1 MVGDSVFITAS
12 PDDMA
17 TILKLNNFNFAGAI
31 LKIRALDAAGKE
43 TDASAS
49 TSEVKDQ
56 LRGVL
61 AARYDPGL
69 KLLNLS
75 ALVADPTLNSMG
87 MFNGSTDTSK
97 IFPALMI
104 VCDEPFKTRREKRE
118 AITSVTLTGNGLTN
132 VKEVH
137 LLAEMFPDIKNIDLS
152 QNNLTDLSSL
162 DDWKKKFRHMEHL
175 ILVGNPIEAQL
186 ATLKDEIMKRF
197 PRLHTL
203 NNVQVR
209 TPEEVA
215 IKVAADEAA
224 RNPFPVLGPNFQDVG
239 GVGANFVTQFFALY
253 DSNRTGF
260 LSQFYDPHS
269 KFSLAINMT
278 APRSAEVSVPVQPWS
293 EYTKHSRN
301 LLKINHL
308 NARMTRQY
316 KGVQDIQAV
325 WETLP
330 ATRHPDLH
338 TQGDKYMIECCTV
351 SGLPDLTGQAP
362 HGVDGLMITIHGE
375 FEDQAPNNAEKSLR
389 SFTRNFVLGPG
400 APGGPQIRVVSD
412 MLSLRGWAPL
422 PHPVTPE
429 APQPHSTLTPEQQV
443 LQQQEAIATQLTEKT
458 GMTLEY
464 SGMCLNETG
473 WDLEKA
479 FIAFTANKAALP
491 AEAWVGGI
499 PR

>member
-104 VCDEPFKTRREKRE
+104 VCDELFKTRREKRE

-162 DDWKKKFRHMEHL
+162 DDWKKKL
-175 ILVGNPIEAQL
+175 
-186 ATLKDEIMKRF
+186 EIK
-197 PRLHTL
+197 
-203 NNVQVR
+203 
-209 TPEEVA
+209 
-215 IKVAADEAA
+215 
-224 RNPFPVLGPNFQDVG
+224 
-239 GVGANFVTQFFALY
+239 
-253 DSNRTGF
+253 
-260 LSQFYDPHS
+260 
-269 KFSLAINMT
+269 
-278 APRSAEVSVPVQPWS
+278 
-293 EYTKHSRN
+293 
-301 LLKINHL
+301 
-308 NARMTRQY
+308 
-316 KGVQDIQAV
+316 
-325 WETLP
+325 
-330 ATRHPDLH
+330 
-338 TQGDKYMIECCTV
+338 
-351 SGLPDLTGQAP
+351 
-362 HGVDGLMITIHGE
+362 
-375 FEDQAPNNAEKSLR
+375 
-389 SFTRNFVLGPG
+389 
-400 APGGPQIRVVSD
+400 
-412 MLSLRGWAPL
+412 
-422 PHPVTPE
+422 
-429 APQPHSTLTPEQQV
+429 
-443 LQQQEAIATQLTEKT
+443 
-458 GMTLEY
+458 
-464 SGMCLNETG
+464 
-473 WDLEKA
+473 
-479 FIAFTANKAALP
+479 
-491 AEAWVGGI
+491 
-499 PR
+499 